1 MMMQRIRRMQRTRQ
15 FHPEAGISLIELI
28 VAMAIL
34 TVLSTI
40 VVGTYASTV
49 NAIGTAN
56 TVNKNSEQASN
67 AMNESAR
74 QIRAATSNP
83 VSSTTG
89 SVPNAPAIVAAGT
102 ESVTLYAYVNLQSS
116 SVQQPEQVRL
126 RIDPTTREYKEDVWA
141 GTQSSAGYW
150 TFPATTT
157 TPSLTRTLAGFVAPH
172 AGTAT
177 PTNPYVFTY
186 MAGTTPLAVPTT
198 GPSWTTAQFNSITA
212 IQITLTVET
221 SITTATQSVTLQNTV
236 GMPNLNE

>member
-1 MMMQRIRRMQRTRQ
+1 MQRAREL
-15 FHPEAGISLIELI
+15 HPEAGFSLIELI

-40 VVGTYASTV
+40 VIGTYVSTV
-49 NAIGTAN
+49 KVMGTAN
-56 TVNKNSEQASN
+56 AVNVNSEQASN

-83 VSSTTG
+83 VASTSG

-102 ESVTLYAYVNLQSS
+102 DSVTLYAYVNLQSS
-116 SVQQPEQVRL
+116 SIQQPEQVRL
-126 RIDPTTREYKEDVWA
+126 RVDPTTRQFKEDIWP

-172 AGTAT
+172 VGAAT
-177 PTNPYVFTY
+177 TSNPYVFTY
-186 MAGTTPLAVPTT
+186 LAGGTALTVPTT
-198 GPSWTTAQFNSITA
+198 GPPWTPAQFNSITA

-221 SITTATQSVTLQNTV
+221 NITTATQSVTLQNTV